1 MAKSHVEMMHGIK
14 QDEKKALLSRMAR
27 IEGQVRGIRD
37 MIEREEDCE
46 RIAQQLSAA
55 RGALQKAFS
64 QMMACAI
71 KHQLFD
77 ENKFDET
84 ESEQLEKLTQVI
96 SKYS

>member
-1 MAKSHVEMMHGIK
+1 MANQTEIVHGMTA
-14 QDEKKALLSRMAR
+14 DEKKALLARMSR
-27 IEGQVRGIRD
+27 IEGQVRGIRN

-46 RIAQQLSAA
+46 GIAQQLSAA

-77 ENKFDET
+77 ENTIGDT
-84 ESEQLEKLTQVI
+84 ESEQLDKLTQII